1 MSMTADA
8 PYAVAGDNVTA
19 LWTRRQ
25 SAQPQRHPSRRTPTY
40 RPRGSRPAA
49 PLDGG
54 LWLARTQAAQ
64 RRKSVRGTANLM
76 FAILPVVALIAGFA
90 AFAPMSDV
98 PAGVPT
104 LAPTMA
110 TPNIGSASLPVIALP
125 ETLPQAARQPAA
137 VAFDLPLEIPA
148 IIGTGSSTPQVLS
161 QVAALSA
168 PGMAGREINVPTA
181 SSAVE
186 VSVAPQILAVPA
198 TDEPPV
204 CASCGA
210 PFPSLSDV
218 TLAVMA
224 ADPSDLR
231 AASLL
236 ASITGEQ
243 PAIAA
248 LPIPLKQSAVR
259 FYRPEDAGPAAAL
272 AAIYDAALVDLT
284 WFAPDAAPARIEVML
299 APET

>member
-25 SAQPQRHPSRRTPTY
+25 SAQPQRHPSRRKPTY
-40 RPRGSRPAA
+40 HPRGSRPAA

-64 RRKSVRGTANLM
+64 RRRSVRGTANLLV
-76 FAILPVVALIAGFA
+76 AILPVVALIAGFA
-90 AFAPMSDV
+90 AFAPMSDA
-98 PAGVPT
+98 PAGVPI

-125 ETLPQAARQPAA
+125 ETLPQVAPQPAA
-137 VAFDLPLEIPA
+137 VAFDLPPQIPA
-148 IIGTGSSTPQVLS
+148 MIGAVSSAPQVLS
-161 QVAALSA
+161 LAPTLSA
-168 PGMAGREINVPTA
+168 PRMAGQDIQMPTA
-181 SSAVE
+181 PSMITVSA
-186 VSVAPQILAVPA
+186 APPILAAPA
-198 TDEPPV
+198 TDAPPV
-204 CASCGA
+204 CASCGV
-210 PFPSLSDV
+210 PFPNLGGL

-224 ADPSDLR
+224 ADPSDPR

-236 ASITGEQ
+236 ASVTGEQ
-243 PAIAA
+243 PAIAPS
-248 LPIPLKQSAVR
+248 PIPLKQSAVR